1 MNLFERFEIL
11 EDPRDIRGKKYKLI
25 DILIMTIYGLLC
37 GLKDYVNI
45 ADFMKLKEDYF
56 TKLLNLENGTPSH
69 DCLSDVFAVID
80 SKKFMEI
87 FIEWTKDIVKIK
99 TGKKISID
107 GKAIKSAT
115 DKINNG
121 NIPYI
126 VSAFIGE
133 IGLSIGQV
141 KVDDK
146 SNEITAIPDLLD
158 LLDIEGATITIDAIG
173 TQEEIINKIVDKGA
187 HFVLPVKDNQRELK
201 KQIKSHFESYNNLYG
216 NSEVFHKKSIEKDH
230 GRIEE
235 REYFLSYNTSKIK
248 DKDKW
253 KTVKAIAYTK
263 VYRIFKDETIMT
275 ENYYI
280 IDYEISIERLIESIR
295 DHWNIECGLHWKLD
309 VILDEDHSRNRVNNS
324 INNLSIMRKIVFT
337 FPYIYSELF
346 IFYILFFLNHFTKFT
361 MGFNHFCFFHNSA
374 PFKKKFHMKNVDYL
388 HNSLRPFFLLLFK
401 IFVFL
406 RAKNPC
412 FFALFLL
419 FG

>member
-1 MNLFERFEIL
+1 MNLFKKFEVL
-11 EDPRDIRGKKYKLI
+11 EDPRDVRGKKYKLI

-37 GLKDYVNI
+37 GLKDFVNI

-56 TKLLNLENGTPSH
+56 KELLGLENGTPSH
-69 DCLSDVFAVID
+69 DCLSDLFASID
-80 SKKFMEI
+80 SEKFMQI
-87 FIEWTKDIVKIK
+87 FIEWTKEILQEK

-141 KVDDK
+141 KVNDK

-158 LLDIEGATITIDAIG
+158 LLDIKDAIITIDAIG
-173 TQEEIINKIVDKGA
+173 TQENIINKIVNKKG
-187 HFVLPVKDNQRELK
+187 HYVLPVKDNQKELR
-201 KQIKSHFESYNNLYG
+201 KQIKSQFDSYNNLYG
-216 NSEVFHKKSIEKDH
+216 NNEIKHKKTIEKNH

-235 REYFLSYNTSKIK
+235 REYFLCYNVSKIE
-248 DKDKW
+248 DKEKW

-263 VYRIFKDETIMT
+263 VTRTYNDESILT

-280 IDYEISIERLIESIR
+280 IDYHISIEKLIETIR

-309 VILDEDHSRNRVNNS
+309 VILDEDHSRNRMKNS
-324 INNLSIMRKIVFT
+324 INNLSIMRKIVFNLASLDNRFGKVPLQRKIT
-337 FPYIYSELF
+337 R
-346 IFYILFFLNHFTKFT
+346 YILD
-361 MGFNHFCFFHNSA
+361 
-374 PFKKKFHMKNVDYL
+374 FKNIEKL
-388 HNSLRPFFLLLFK
+388 
-401 IFVFL
+401 IFEVIP
-406 RAKNPC
+406 NIN
-412 FFALFLL
+412 
-419 FG
+419 

>member
-1 MNLFERFEIL
+1 MNLFEKFEVL

-37 GLKDYVNI
+37 GLKDFTNI

-69 DCLSDVFAVID
+69 DCLSDVFAAID

-87 FIEWTKDIVKIK
+87 FIEWTKEIVKNK
-99 TGKKISID
+99 TGKNISID

-121 NIPYI
+121 SIPYI

-146 SNEITAIPDLLD
+146 SNEIVAIPNLLD
-158 LLDIEGATITIDAIG
+158 LLEIVGATITIDAIG
-173 TQEEIINKIVDKGA
+173 TQEEIINKIVNKKG
-187 HFVLPVKDNQRELK
+187 HYVLPVKDNQKELK
-201 KQIKSHFESYNNLYG
+201 KQIKSQFDGYNNLYG
-216 NSEVFHKKSIEKDH
+216 NKDILNKKTLEKDH

-235 REYFLSYNTSKIK
+235 REYFLCYDVSKIK
-248 DKDKW
+248 DKIKW

-263 VYRIFKDETIMT
+263 VSRISDDETIVT

-280 IDYEISIERLIESIR
+280 IDYQISIEKLIETIR
-295 DHWNIECGLHWKLD
+295 EQWNIECGLPWKLD
-309 VILDEDHSRNRVNNS
+309 VILDEDHSRNRIENS
-324 INNLSIMRKIVFT
+324 ISNLSIMRKI
-337 FPYIYSELF
+337 
-346 IFYILFFLNHFTKFT
+346 IFNLASLD
-361 MGFNHFCFFHNSA
+361 NSFGKV
-374 PFKKKFHMKNVDYL
+374 PLQRKLTRYMLDFKNIEKL
-388 HNSLRPFFLLLFK
+388 
-401 IFVFL
+401 IFEII
-406 RAKNPC
+406 PSIS
-412 FFALFLL
+412 
-419 FG
+419 

>member
-121 NIPYI
+121 NIPYF

-133 IGLSIGQV
+133 IGISIGQV

-158 LLDIEGATITIDAIG
+158 LLDLEGVTITIDAIG
-173 TQEEIINKIVDKGA
+173 TQEEIVNKIVDKGA
-187 HFVLPVKDNQRELK
+187 HYVLPVKDNQRELK

-216 NSEVFHKKSIEKDH
+216 NSEVFYKKGIEKDH

-235 REYFLSYNTSKIK
+235 REYFLSYNTTKIK

-263 VYRIFKDETIMT
+263 VYRTFRDETIMT

-280 IDYEISIERLIESIR
+280 IDYEISIEKLIESIR

-309 VILDEDHSRNRVNNS
+309 VILEEDHSRNRVNNS
-324 INNLSIMRKIVFT
+324 INNLSIMRKIVFNLASLDNSFGKVPLQRKLT
-337 FPYIYSELF
+337 RYMLDFNNIEKL
-346 IFYILFFLNHFTKFT
+346 IFEVIP
-361 MGFNHFCFFHNSA
+361 SI
-374 PFKKKFHMKNVDYL
+374 
-388 HNSLRPFFLLLFK
+388 S
-401 IFVFL
+401 
-406 RAKNPC
+406 
-412 FFALFLL
+412 
-419 FG
+419 

>member
-1 MNLFERFEIL
+1 MNLFERFEVL
-11 EDPRDIRGKKYKLI
+11 EDPRDTRGKRYKLI

-69 DCLSDVFAVID
+69 DCISDLFASID

-87 FIEWTKDIVKIK
+87 FIEWTKEIVKNK
-99 TGKKISID
+99 TGKNISID

-141 KVDDK
+141 KVNDK

-158 LLDIEGATITIDAIG
+158 LLDIEGAILTIDAIG
-173 TQEEIINKIVDKGA
+173 TQEEIVNKIVSKHG
-187 HFVLPVKDNQRELK
+187 HYVLPVKDNQKDLR
-201 KQIKSHFESYNNLYG
+201 KQIKSQFESYNNLYG
-216 NSEVFHKKSIEKDH
+216 NNEVIHQKTIEKGH

-235 REYFLSYNTSKIK
+235 REYFLCYDVSKIK
-248 DKDKW
+248 DKEKW
-253 KTVKAIAYTK
+253 KTVNAIAYTK
-263 VYRIFKDETIMT
+263 VSRTCNDETTVT

-280 IDYEISIERLIESIR
+280 IDHQISMEKLIESIR
-295 DHWNIECGLHWKLD
+295 DHWNIECGLHWRLD

-324 INNLSIMRKIVFT
+324 INNLSIMRKI
-337 FPYIYSELF
+337 
-346 IFYILFFLNHFTKFT
+346 IFNLASLD
-361 MGFNHFCFFHNSA
+361 NSFGKV
-374 PFKKKFHMKNVDYL
+374 PLQRKLTRYMLDFKNIEKL
-388 HNSLRPFFLLLFK
+388 
-401 IFVFL
+401 IFEVIP
-406 RAKNPC
+406 NIS
-412 FFALFLL
+412 
-419 FG
+419 

>member
-1 MNLFERFEIL
+1 MNLCERFEIL

-133 IGLSIGQV
+133 IGISIGQV

-158 LLDIEGATITIDAIG
+158 LLDLEGATITIDAIG
-173 TQEEIINKIVDKGA
+173 TQEEIVNKIVDKGA
-187 HFVLPVKDNQRELK
+187 HYVLPVKDNQRELK

-216 NSEVFHKKSIEKDH
+216 NSEVFYKKGIEKDH

-235 REYFLSYNTSKIK
+235 REYFLSYNTTKIK

-263 VYRIFKDETIMT
+263 VYRTFRDETIMT

-280 IDYEISIERLIESIR
+280 IDYEISIEKLIESIR

-324 INNLSIMRKIVFT
+324 INNLSIMRKIVFNLASLDNSFGKVPLQRKLT
-337 FPYIYSELF
+337 RYMLDFNNIEKL
-346 IFYILFFLNHFTKFT
+346 IFEVIP
-361 MGFNHFCFFHNSA
+361 SI
-374 PFKKKFHMKNVDYL
+374 
-388 HNSLRPFFLLLFK
+388 S
-401 IFVFL
+401 
-406 RAKNPC
+406 
-412 FFALFLL
+412 
-419 FG
+419 

>member
-133 IGLSIGQV
+133 IGISIGQV

-158 LLDIEGATITIDAIG
+158 LLDLEGATITIDAIG
-173 TQEEIINKIVDKGA
+173 TQEEIVNKIVDKGA
-187 HFVLPVKDNQRELK
+187 HYVLPVKDNQRELK

-216 NSEVFHKKSIEKDH
+216 NSEGFYKKGIEKDH

-235 REYFLSYNTSKIK
+235 REYFLSYNTTKIK

-263 VYRIFKDETIMT
+263 VYRTFRDETIMT

-280 IDYEISIERLIESIR
+280 IDYEISIEKLIESIR

-324 INNLSIMRKIVFT
+324 INNLSIMRKIVFNLASLDNSFGKVPLQRKLT
-337 FPYIYSELF
+337 RYMLDFNNIEKL
-346 IFYILFFLNHFTKFT
+346 IFEVIP
-361 MGFNHFCFFHNSA
+361 SI
-374 PFKKKFHMKNVDYL
+374 
-388 HNSLRPFFLLLFK
+388 S
-401 IFVFL
+401 
-406 RAKNPC
+406 
-412 FFALFLL
+412 
-419 FG
+419 